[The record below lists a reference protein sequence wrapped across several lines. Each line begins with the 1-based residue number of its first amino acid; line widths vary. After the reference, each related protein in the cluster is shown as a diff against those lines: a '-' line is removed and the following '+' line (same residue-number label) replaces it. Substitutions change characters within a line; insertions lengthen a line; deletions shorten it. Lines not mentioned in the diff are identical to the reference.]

1 MAFEKIIVLDDE
13 MIIRK
18 TLETHLRRKH
28 YSVATASRIAEA
40 DALLAKDQFDL
51 IFVDMRLPDG
61 DGMELLE
68 RISEMPDAPLV
79 VVITGYGTIESAVE
93 CMRKGAFDYVVKP
106 CSMDEIEVIIKKAEA
121 FSQLVKVNRFFS
133 NEQST
138 ATEIIGNSPV
148 MRQLRTMIKK
158 VAATEATVLIT
169 GENGT
174 GKELVA
180 GELYKLS
187 PRANQPFI
195 KVNCAAISETLIESE
210 FFGHEKGAFTGAA
223 QRREGRFELANNGT
237 ILLDEIGEIPPRLQ
251 AKLLRVLQ
259 EREFERVGGNRTI
272 KVDVRVLATTNRNLL
287 REVQKGNFREDLYY
301 RLNVFPIEVP
311 ALRERGEDIALIA
324 QSFLERFARKHGLK
338 NAPGFSKSAM
348 DLIIRHNWPGNVREL
363 QNTIERA
370 VILCDQDQP
379 IQPYTLGIVK
389 ASAGSLATA
398 EQSASSAQALQPQ
411 SHSVM
416 DTGAPEGSMPLTPS
430 PLMPISAY
438 VPPIEPPAVIAVK
451 SAEPDEADEISANVP
466 DMEVASV
473 SSGSPAP
480 QTGDAGKVKTLEELE
495 KEQILS
501 VLRKTGWKRAEAAD
515 MLAISTRTLR
525 NKINQYRLEGM
536 QIP

>member
-28 YSVATASRIAEA
+28 YSVATASKIAEA

-51 IFVDMRLPDG
+51 IFVDMHLPDG

-68 RISEMPDAPLV
+68 RISEMPEPPLV

-121 FSQLVKVNRFFS
+121 FSQLVKVNRYFS
-133 NEQST
+133 NEQTTST
-138 ATEIIGNSPV
+138 EVIGSSPL

-180 GELYKLS
+180 GELYRLS

-272 KVDVRVLATTNRNLL
+272 KVDVRVLATTNRNLM

-311 ALRERGEDIALIA
+311 PLRERGEDIALIA
-324 QSFLERFARKHGLK
+324 QAFLDRFSRKHGLK
-338 NAPGFSKSAM
+338 NSPGFSKSAM
-348 DLIIRHNWPGNVREL
+348 DLIMRHNWPGNVREL

-379 IQPYTLGIVK
+379 IQPYTLGIIK
-389 ASAGSLATA
+389 ASAGSLASA
-398 EQSASSAQALQPQ
+398 EQIATTAHGQVQPASS
-411 SHSVM
+411 SVVE
-416 DTGAPEGSMPLTPS
+416 TGFPEGSMPLAPSSASLSTP
-430 PLMPISAY
+430 
-438 VPPIEPPAVIAVK
+438 VEPPAPIASRPVEPEG
-451 SAEPDEADEISANVP
+451 ADEPDVKDDSP

-473 SSGSPAP
+473 PSGSPAP

-495 KEQILS
+495 KEQILC

>member
-1 MAFEKIIVLDDE
+1 
-13 MIIRK
+13 
-18 TLETHLRRKH
+18 
-28 YSVATASRIAEA
+28 
-40 DALLAKDQFDL
+40 
-51 IFVDMRLPDG
+51 
-61 DGMELLE
+61 
-68 RISEMPDAPLV
+68 MPEPPLV

-121 FSQLVKVNRFFS
+121 FSQLVKVNRYFS
-133 NEQST
+133 NEQT
-138 ATEIIGNSPV
+138 TTTEIIGDSPV
-148 MRQLRTMIKK
+148 MKQLRTMIKK

-180 GELYKLS
+180 GELYRLS

-311 ALRERGEDIALIA
+311 PLRERGPDIALIA

-338 NAPGFSKSAM
+338 KSPGFSKSAM
-348 DLIIRHNWPGNVREL
+348 DLIMRHNWPGNVREL

-370 VILCDQDQP
+370 VILSDPDQP
-379 IQPYTLGIVK
+379 LQPYALGVIK
-389 ASAGSLATA
+389 ASAASVATA
-398 EQSASSAQALQPQ
+398 EQTATQALHPTTAQPSE
-411 SHSVM
+411 SHVSE
-416 DTGAPEGSMPLTPS
+416 TGVPDGSMPLTPTS
-430 PLMPISAY
+430 GASL
-438 VPPIEPPAVIAVK
+438 PIEPPAPIA
-451 SAEPDEADEISANVP
+451 ATPFEPAPEASPAAP
-466 DMEVASV
+466 DLEVASAGA
-473 SSGSPAP
+473 SAP
-480 QTGDAGKVKTLEELE
+480 QTGDNGKVKTLEELE
-495 KEQILS
+495 KEQILN
-501 VLRKTGWKRAEAAD
+501 VLRKMDWKRAEAAEV
-515 MLAISTRTLR
+515 LGISSRTLR
-525 NKINQYRLEGM
+525 NKINQYRLEGT

>member
-1 MAFEKIIVLDDE
+1 MGTSGYDSPEFEQSHYVTYFFLMAFEKIIVLDDE

-18 TLETHLRRKH
+18 SLETHLRRKH
-28 YSVATASRIAEA
+28 YSVATASTIGEAEA
-40 DALLAKDQFDL
+40 ILAKDQFDL

-61 DGMELLE
+61 EGTELLE
-68 RISEMPDAPLV
+68 RLAETPDAPIV
-79 VVITGYGTIESAVE
+79 VIITGYGTIEGAVE

-133 NEQST
+133 NEQTTSN
-138 ATEIIGNSPV
+138 EIIGSSPT
-148 MRQLRTMIKK
+148 MRHLRTMIRK

-180 GELYKLS
+180 GELYRLS

-272 KVDVRVLATTNRNLL
+272 QVNVRVLATTNRDLL
-287 REVQKGNFREDLYY
+287 KEVQKGNFREDLYY

-311 ALRERGEDIALIA
+311 SLRERGEDIAQLA
-324 QSFLERFARKHGLK
+324 QAFLERFSRKHGLK
-338 NAPGFSKSAM
+338 KCPGFSKAAM
-348 DLIIRHNWPGNVREL
+348 DLILRHTWPGNVREL

-370 VILCDQDQP
+370 VILCEPDAP
-379 IQPYTLGIVK
+379 IQPFALGIVRSPR
-389 ASAGSLATA
+389 ASQQHVESEPVPSGIIEEAPVHYEQVENPPEADALHA
-398 EQSASSAQALQPQ
+398 EPEVDEDETPTNKTQP
-411 SHSVM
+411 
-416 DTGAPEGSMPLTPS
+416 P
-430 PLMPISAY
+430 
-438 VPPIEPPAVIAVK
+438 
-451 SAEPDEADEISANVP
+451 SAEA
-466 DMEVASV
+466 V
-473 SSGSPAP
+473 S
-480 QTGDAGKVKTLEELE
+480 TEGKVRTLEDLE
-495 KEQILS
+495 KEHILS
-501 VLRKTGWKRAEAAD
+501 ILRMTGWKRVEAAD
-515 MLAISTRTLR
+515 MLGISTRTLR
-525 NKINQYRLEGM
+525 NKINQYRMEGM
-536 QIP
+536 EIP

>member
-28 YSVATASRIAEA
+28 YSVATASRISEAE
-40 DALLAKDQFDL
+40 ALLAKDEFDL
-51 IFVDMRLPDG
+51 MFVDMRLPDG
-61 DGMELLE
+61 EGTDILE
-68 RISEMPDAPLV
+68 RISEMPNAPLV
-79 VVITGYGTIESAVE
+79 VIITGYGTIEGAVN

-106 CSMDEIEVIIKKAEA
+106 CSMEEIEVILKKAEA
-121 FSQLVKVNRFFS
+121 YSQLVKVNRFFS
-133 NEQST
+133 NEQTTSS
-138 ATEIIGNSPV
+138 EIVGTSPV
-148 MRQLRTMIKK
+148 MKQLRTMIKK

-180 GELYKLS
+180 GELYRQS
-187 PRANQPFI
+187 PRASHPFI

-287 REVQKGNFREDLYY
+287 KEVEKGTFREDLYY

-311 ALRERGEDIALIA
+311 ALRERGDDIPLIA
-324 QSFLERFARKHGLK
+324 QSFLERMARKHGLGK
-338 NAPGFSKSAM
+338 QPTFCKAAM
-348 DLIIRHNWPGNVREL
+348 DLILRHNWPGNVREL

-370 VILCDQDQP
+370 VILCEPDQP
-379 IQPYTLGIVK
+379 IQPFMLGLIK
-389 ASAGSLATA
+389 APAGSQTRIVPEIAAPA
-398 EQSASSAQALQPQ
+398 EK
-411 SHSVM
+411 M
-416 DTGAPEGSMPLTPS
+416 T
-430 PLMPISAY
+430 
-438 VPPIEPPAVIAVK
+438 EPD
-451 SAEPDEADEISANVP
+451 AEPEDNGATVPVADNAQPEASDT
-466 DMEVASV
+466 VASR
-473 SSGSPAP
+473 SEIGAALI
-480 QTGDAGKVKTLEELE
+480 DGKVQTLEELE
-495 KEQILS
+495 KEHILS

-515 MLAISTRTLR
+515 MLAISSRTLR

-536 QIP
+536 SIP